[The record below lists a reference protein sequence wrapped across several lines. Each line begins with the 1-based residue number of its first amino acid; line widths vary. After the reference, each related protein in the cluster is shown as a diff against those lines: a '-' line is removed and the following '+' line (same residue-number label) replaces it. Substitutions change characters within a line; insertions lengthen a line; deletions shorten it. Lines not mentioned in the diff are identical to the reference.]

1 MLLDARASFLN
12 TFVLKAGDTM
22 TGDLT
27 FSGAFHPVIAPGSDT
42 DADLLTVDVTG
53 TPTLGWDESEDSF
66 SCSHGLRIAVDGVV
80 TIGAATSPAADV
92 LLYSYLASGITKLRI
107 ESDGTTQYHG
117 AEVQMISNPSTTD
130 EAGVRFGHQ
139 ITDAGG
145 ANGKFYMQRIN
156 KAGAFVE
163 NLMYYDMT
171 SDYWDFFTGGTRA
184 LRITSDQ
191 DFHMSGISPSAKLH
205 VDQSSTTGAK
215 PVLLLDQ
222 ADIDLEFIKFV
233 GSSEDSQADRS
244 LVDAADMTTPGALTG
259 WIQVYVEDIQGT
271 NPITD
276 GVYYIPFYAA
286 PSA

>member
-27 FSGAFHPVIAPGSDT
+27 FSGAFHPVFSPGSDT
-42 DADLLTVDVTG
+42 DHVWLESDVTG
-53 TPTLGWDESEDSF
+53 TPTLSWDEANSFIGLNSHLRVSSDSYGALWATLYKT
-66 SCSHGLRIAVDGVV
+66 SADPAQVV
-80 TIGAATSPAADV
+80 LQKGRGTEASPAAASAND
-92 LLYSYLASGITKLRI
+92 LLFQLLGRGYGATGFQSAGEVTMKARGNFTDSSAPAHI
-107 ESDGTTQYHG
+107 EFKTT
-117 AEVQMISNPSTTD
+117 P
-130 EAGVRFGHQ
+130 
-139 ITDAGG
+139 GG
-145 ANGKFYMQRIN
+145 AVSSTRRMCVRHDGKIN
-156 KAGAFVE
+156 VGTSEADLGAWF
-163 NLMYYDMT
+163 
-171 SDYWDFFTGGTRA
+171 S
-184 LRITSDQ
+184 IDQ
-191 DFHMSGISPSAKLH
+191 E
-205 VDQSSTTGAK
+205 STTGAM

-222 ADIDLEFIKFV
+222 ADIDLEFIKFI

-259 WIQVYVEDIQGT
+259 WIQIYVEDIQST